1 MFLNIIYH
9 KYFVFIF
16 KNIVLYTINM
26 TKICIF
32 MPTTITVDENCYLYK
47 KNQLTSN
54 NIRENQY
61 IEGIKKIYELNK
73 EKNIDIY
80 LCDNST
86 FFNNDSTLKDY
97 LLNNT
102 KIHIINN
109 VPNVYGKYNK
119 GCGLI
124 EQWLYNK
131 DILSKYDYIIHFEPR
146 LLLQSNI
153 FIDNFMLNPR
163 TIFNSGGGYFNKDN
177 NSYKHYNTGLF
188 SIKTDVLLQFIN
200 LININGINSIIRQSI
215 EYVIFD
221 FIKNNN
227 ITIDLI
233 DKLDLWW
240 FPANEEKMYF

>member
-1 MFLNIIYH
+1 
-9 KYFVFIF
+9 
-16 KNIVLYTINM
+16 M

-32 MPTTITVDENCYLYK
+32 MPTTITVDETCYLYK
-47 KNQLTSN
+47 ENQLTSN

-73 EKNIDIY
+73 EKNIDMYIS
-80 LCDNST
+80 DNST
-86 FFNNDSTLKDY
+86 FFNNNSTLKDY

-124 EQWLYNK
+124 EHWLYNK
-131 DILSKYDYIIHFEPR
+131 DLLINYDYIIHFEPR
-146 LLLQSNI
+146 LLLQSNL
-153 FIDNFMLNPR
+153 FIDNFILKPR
-163 TIFNSGGGYFNKDN
+163 TIFNIGGGYFNKDN

-200 LININGINSIIRQSI
+200 LINSKGINSIIRQSI

-221 FIKNNN
+221 FIKTNN

-240 FPANEEKMYF
+240 FPVNLEKIYF